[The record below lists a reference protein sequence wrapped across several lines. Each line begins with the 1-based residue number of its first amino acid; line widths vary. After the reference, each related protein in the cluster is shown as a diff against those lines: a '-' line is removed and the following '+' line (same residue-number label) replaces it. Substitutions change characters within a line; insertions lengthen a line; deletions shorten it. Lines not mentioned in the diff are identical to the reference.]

1 MKKIN
6 FIMLGLTIFTFTSI
20 GLRKATN
27 NNDGETDR
35 IKHSIFHKKRLS
47 FKKRKQ

>member
-6 FIMLGLTIFTFTSI
+6 FIILGLTVSTFAPI

-27 NNDGETDR
+27 NNDGESDR

-47 FKKRKQ
+47 FKRRK

>member
-6 FIMLGLTIFTFTSI
+6 FIILGLTVFTFASI

-27 NNDGETDR
+27 NNDGESDR

-47 FKKRKQ
+47 FKRRK

>member
-6 FIMLGLTIFTFTSI
+6 FIMLGLTIFTFTSL

-47 FKKRKQ
+47 FKRRK

>member
-20 GLRKATN
+20 GLKKVTN
-27 NNDGETDR
+27 NNDVETDR
-35 IKHSIFHKKRLS
+35 IKHSVFHKKRLS
-47 FKKRKQ
+47 FKKRK